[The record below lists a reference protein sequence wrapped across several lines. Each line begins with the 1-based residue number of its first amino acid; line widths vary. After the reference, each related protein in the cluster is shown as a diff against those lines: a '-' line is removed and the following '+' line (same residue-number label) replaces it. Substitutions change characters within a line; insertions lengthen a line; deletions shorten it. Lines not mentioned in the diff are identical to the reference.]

1 MTGVLEP
8 PSGNGGSP
16 VSGALSMTGVLE
28 SSSVSGVVRGGTNS
42 VVGGCDAPG
51 VSGGCSDNDCAG
63 WECVADDS
71 ICAIVGW

>member
-8 PSGNGGSP
+8 PSGNGGSSI
-16 VSGALSMTGVLE
+16 SGAPFTTGVLE
-28 SSSVSGVVRGGTNS
+28 SPSVRGAVRGGTTS

-51 VSGGCSDNDCAG
+51 VSGGCSGNDCAD

-71 ICAIVGW
+71 IRAIVG

>member
-16 VSGALSMTGVLE
+16 VCGARSMTGVE
-28 SSSVSGVVRGGTNS
+28 SPGVRGAVRGATNS
-42 VVGGCDAPG
+42 VVGGCDAPDL
-51 VSGGCSDNDCAG
+51 SGGCPGNYGAD

-71 ICAIVGW
+71 IPAIIGW